1 MDKNSAVFLTETKA
15 ETPGKN
21 PNIYTQFLL
30 ISCYLTQMWLTS
42 PSFLS
47 VIRALKSLFFQ
58 GADSPLLYQTHE
70 LCNTIKIAWLIA
82 NFLRDLGH
90 EDVTEKVLTALNK
103 KLVKVIIKFET
114 TVLSLM
120 YMNLFGRF

>member
-1 MDKNSAVFLTETKA
+1 
-15 ETPGKN
+15 
-21 PNIYTQFLL
+21 
-30 ISCYLTQMWLTS
+30 MWLS
-42 PSFLS
+42 GPSILS